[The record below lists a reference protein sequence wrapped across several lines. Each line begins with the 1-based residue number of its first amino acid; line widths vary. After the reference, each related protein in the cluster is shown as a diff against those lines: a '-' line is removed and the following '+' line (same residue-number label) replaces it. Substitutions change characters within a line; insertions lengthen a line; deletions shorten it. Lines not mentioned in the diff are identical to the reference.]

1 MDDPED
7 CTANA
12 RECYDMAC
20 KIADPEARREL
31 LYLMVQWHELADK
44 IKEYRRTLH

>member
-1 MDDPED
+1 MDPED

-12 RECYDMAC
+12 RECYDVAR

-31 LYLMVQWHELADK
+31 LYLMAQWHELADR
-44 IKEYRRTLH
+44 IKKHRRTLH